1 MKRIFVSLWALI
13 AFMGLKAENLTIGSV
28 ADLQS
33 VAVAVNGG
41 ADYSATVVT
50 LTADLDLTGVNW
62 TPIGTT
68 LHPFTG
74 TFDGQGHTISNLNVN
89 LSGSSTGDVAGLFG
103 QVGTGGMV
111 KDVNISSGRIYIS
124 APSST
129 GNTCYVGAIAG
140 INESTIVGCS
150 NTALVLGNW
159 DYARVG
165 GIVGKNVG
173 SVQNCYNL
181 GELYTTITNNFVGGV
196 VGNNKGAIQNCFMR
210 STVTTGRGT
219 SSSKTQAYPIYGN
232 NDGGTISGCF
242 YMNGSAGNMPSPIVL
257 SDGSDNS
264 SVISGNVG
272 GGKNV
277 LLQDRTLYSDGAW
290 NTLCLPFNI
299 PAGAVG
305 YSPIAGAKVM
315 TLESSDFQNST
326 GTLTLNF
333 EDVTEIEAGKPYIV
347 KWEKPINGDLVNPV
361 FMDVTVS
368 DALQPVETEYTTLT
382 GSFVPVNLE
391 ADDRESLYLGAD
403 NTLYYPSESVTVN
416 SFRAYFKLIGLTAGD
431 PSGNG
436 VNVISLSFDGE
447 TTSIHDIPWPMVN
460 DQWSTDNG
468 QWSMDN
474 GQWFSLDGRKLSG
487 KPTIRGVYIVN
498 GKKVFVK

>member
-1 MKRIFVSLWALI
+1 M
-13 AFMGLKAENLTIGSV
+13 
-28 ADLQS
+28 
-33 VAVAVNGG
+33 
-41 ADYSATVVT
+41 
-50 LTADLDLTGVNW
+50 
-62 TPIGTT
+62 
-68 LHPFTG
+68 
-74 TFDGQGHTISNLNVN
+74 
-89 LSGSSTGDVAGLFG
+89 
-103 QVGTGGMV
+103 
-111 KDVNISSGRIYIS
+111 
-124 APSST
+124 
-129 GNTCYVGAIAG
+129 
-140 INESTIVGCS
+140 
-150 NTALVLGNW
+150 
-159 DYARVG
+159 
-165 GIVGKNVG
+165 
-173 SVQNCYNL
+173 
-181 GELYTTITNNFVGGV
+181 
-196 VGNNKGAIQNCFMR
+196 
-210 STVTTGRGT
+210 
-219 SSSKTQAYPIYGN
+219 
-232 NDGGTISGCF
+232 
-242 YMNGSAGNMPSPIVL
+242 
-257 SDGSDNS
+257 
-264 SVISGNVG
+264 
-272 GGKNV
+272 
-277 LLQDRTLYSDGAW
+277 
-290 NTLCLPFNI
+290 
-299 PAGAVG
+299 G

-474 GQWFSLDGRKLSG
+474 GQWFTLDGRKLSG